1 MEDTLKQLQ
10 EYQFEA
16 LQKGISYDIN
26 LYMNGEK
33 IPDIT
38 VHMSYSVT
46 DPVIE
51 SRTFCATFSNDVED
65 KISKMRTGRIKKFI
79 EDVNKD

>member
-38 VHMSYSVT
+38 VRMSYSVT

-65 KISKMRTGRIKKFI
+65 KISKMRMGCIKKFI
-79 EDVNKD
+79 NDVNKD